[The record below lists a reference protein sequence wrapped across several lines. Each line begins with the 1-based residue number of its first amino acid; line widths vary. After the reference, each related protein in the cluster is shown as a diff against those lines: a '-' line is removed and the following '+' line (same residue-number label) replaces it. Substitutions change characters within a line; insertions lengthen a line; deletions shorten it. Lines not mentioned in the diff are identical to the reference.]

1 MSNIISLLFEK
12 FWTGL
17 LAVIAICTISYFVKS
32 DGAITLSFLWCITYF
47 IYQVKKIKLV
57 RTIWGFFFNSW
68 WRHLI
73 IVLASLAA
81 SIYVDDEFLLL
92 FTLILAFA
100 SLFYQFTRNKTWV
113 VVLNSILMFAVI
125 IICFL
130 GLFTKAI
137 FPSKHRVKE
146 SNSLIQ

>member
-1 MSNIISLLFEK
+1 MNNILSILFEK

-17 LAVIAICTISYFVKS
+17 LAVIAICTISYFINYDKLS
-32 DGAITLSFLWCITYF
+32 ALSFIWCITYF

-81 SIYVDDEFLLL
+81 SIYFDDEFLLL

-100 SLFYQFTRNKTWV
+100 SLFHQFTRNKTWV
-113 VVLNSILMFAVI
+113 VVLNSILMFVII

-137 FPSKHRVKE
+137 FPSKHRFKE

>member
-17 LAVIAICTISYFVKS
+17 LAVIAICTISHFVNYDKLS
-32 DGAITLSFLWCITYF
+32 AISFFWCITYF
-47 IYQVKKIKLV
+47 IFQVKKIKLV
-57 RTIWGFFFNSW
+57 RTIWAFFFNSW

-92 FTLILAFA
+92 FTLILALT

-125 IICFL
+125 ITCFL

>member
-1 MSNIISLLFEK
+1 MFEK

-17 LAVIAICTISYFVKS
+17 LAVIAICTISYFINYDKLS
-32 DGAITLSFLWCITYF
+32 ALSFIWCITYF

-57 RTIWGFFFNSW
+57 RTIFAFFFNSW

-73 IVLASLAA
+73 IVLVFLAA
-81 SIYVDDEFLLL
+81 SIYFDDEFLLL

-100 SLFYQFTRNKTWV
+100 SLFYQFTRNKTRV
-113 VVLNSILMFAVI
+113 VVLNSILMFVI
-125 IICFL
+125 FIICFI

-137 FPSKHRVKE
+137 FPSKHRFRE